1 MNYIKQLTF
10 LRFLAALLVV
20 IFHFGK
26 NTWPFNTN
34 IISPIINEGSIAV
47 SFFFFLS
54 GVVIAFNYLGKSE
67 FNNRE
72 FFVKRFARI
81 YPLYLLAFISTL
93 ILGMIFKDAY
103 PRGLSILLQFFSLH
117 SWFPEICLEINFP
130 SWSISVE
137 LFFYL
142 MFPVI
147 LKLIDRLGNLK
158 SSILIITVWLL
169 SILQHYLFI
178 ENLYIPNNSKIDH
191 FIQFFP
197 LWHFST
203 FLMGILCAKYILKQ
217 KESAFQ
223 YYLKPYVLLTIG
235 IIAFFTIL
243 GTDNIIKPYTHNGL
257 MSPVFFLIIAGL
269 AIDKSS
275 LSIFLGNKFFILL
288 GNTSY
293 AIYIMQWPVYI
304 LFSAIIGQEKLE
316 GLDFYLYLSFLI
328 ISCIGIHLIFEKKI
342 KKIIVDKLV

>member
-54 GVVIAFNYLGKSE
+54 GVVLAFNYLGKSA
-67 FNNRE
+67 FNKKE

-93 ILGMIFKDAY
+93 ILGIAFKNAF
-103 PRGLSILLQFFSLH
+103 PKGLSILLQLFSLH
-117 SWFPEICLEINFP
+117 SWFPDVCLEINFP

-137 LFFYL
+137 IFFYL
-142 MFPVI
+142 MFPLI
-147 LKLIDRLGNLK
+147 LKIINRLGNLK
-158 SSILIITVWLL
+158 STILIITVWLL
-169 SILQHYLFI
+169 SILQHYFFL

-197 LWHFST
+197 LWHFNT
-203 FLMGILCAKYILKQ
+203 FLIGILCAKYILKQ
-217 KESAFQ
+217 KESTSQ
-223 YYLKPYVLLTIG
+223 YFLKPFILLSIG
-235 IIAFFTIL
+235 IIAFFILL

-257 MSPVFFLIIAGL
+257 MAPVFFLIIAGL

-275 LSIFLGNKFFILL
+275 FSTFLGNKFFILL
-288 GNTSY
+288 GNASY
-293 AIYIMQWPVYI
+293 AIYLLQWPVYI
-304 LFSAIIGQEKLE
+304 LLCAIIGQEKLE
-316 GLDFYLYLSFLI
+316 GLNFYLYLTFLI
-328 ISCIGIHLIFEKKI
+328 IFCIVIYLFFEKKI
-342 KKIIVDKLV
+342 KKMIVDKLG